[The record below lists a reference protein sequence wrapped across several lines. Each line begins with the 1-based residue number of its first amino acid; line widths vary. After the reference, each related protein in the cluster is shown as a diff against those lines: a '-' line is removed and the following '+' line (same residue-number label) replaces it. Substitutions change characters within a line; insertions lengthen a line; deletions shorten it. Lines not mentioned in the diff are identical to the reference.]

1 MNMFEK
7 TSSLEDKTE
16 YQKIVKDYSN
26 NYGVNIGSNNHIMKS
41 TSDETM
47 NVVNKKLKAKKR

>member
-1 MNMFEK
+1 MFEK